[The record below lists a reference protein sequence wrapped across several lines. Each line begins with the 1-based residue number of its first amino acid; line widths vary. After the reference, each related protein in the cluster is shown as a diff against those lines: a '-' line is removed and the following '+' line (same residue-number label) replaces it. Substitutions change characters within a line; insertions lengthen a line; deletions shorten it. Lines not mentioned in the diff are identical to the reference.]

1 MSASRTWWFFH
12 SFDEKVCDK
21 IHLCD
26 PAFRSALLHEPGF
39 VDSAGSGSQIRLFRP
54 MNFSRYFFTVITAS
68 LCILASN
75 EALAASRKKASEGT
89 PHDFKGAIVIDAAS
103 GKTLFEENPDVVSP
117 PASMA
122 KLMTFAVLYD
132 KLQAGSITL
141 QTPVTV
147 TAADSKIGGTQVW
160 LKEGEVFPVEELIY
174 AMMIQSAND
183 AAYAL
188 ARTSAGS
195 VDAFVSQ
202 MNAKARELGM
212 TRTVFRTPHGLPP
225 RDRNVSE
232 GDLTSPRDFATLAR
246 HLLLNTDV
254 LKYTSVRS
262 RPFGAP
268 QRVSPVSMV
277 NHNHLLT
284 KVAGVDG
291 LKTGFT
297 NGAGFCLT
305 ATAER
310 NHKRIIVV
318 MMGCPDKKIRDLNVA
333 ELLER
338 GFANLPVGG
347 PEFIG
352 GGAPKNI
359 GDPSPLSR
367 APMAAS
373 EQIQTQPGA
382 SAPEETPMV
391 KLNIPAAKKAG
402 K

>member
-1 MSASRTWWFFH
+1 
-12 SFDEKVCDK
+12 
-21 IHLCD
+21 
-26 PAFRSALLHEPGF
+26 
-39 VDSAGSGSQIRLFRP
+39 
-54 MNFSRYFFTVITAS
+54 MNFSRFLFAILCPIIALSIPADAS
-68 LCILASN
+68 
-75 EALAASRKKASEGT
+75 AATRKKVAKEAVA
-89 PHDFKGAIVIDAAS
+89 HDFKGAIVMDAAS
-103 GKTLFEENPDVVSP
+103 GAVLFEENPDIKNP
-117 PASMA
+117 PASMT
-122 KLMTFAVLYD
+122 KLMTFAVLCD
-132 KLQAGSITL
+132 RLRAGNITL
-141 QTPVTV
+141 ETPVTI

-188 ARTSAGS
+188 ARATAGS
-195 VDAFVSQ
+195 SAAFVDL

-212 TRTVFRTPHGLPP
+212 TNTSFNTPHGLPS
-225 RDRNVSE
+225 RSREASE
-232 GDLTSPRDFATLAR
+232 GDLSSPRDFAILSR
-246 HLLLNTDV
+246 YLLLNTDI

-262 RPFGAP
+262 RPFGSP
-268 QRVSPVSMV
+268 QRVIPVAMV

-310 NHKRIIVV
+310 NHRRIIVV

-347 PEFIG
+347 PAFVAG
-352 GGAPKNI
+352 GSPKTINET
-359 GDPSPLSR
+359 SPLSR
-367 APMAAS
+367 APLSPA
-373 EQIQTQPGA
+373 EQEQAA
-382 SAPEETPMV
+382 SAPGAAGEAPMI
-391 KLNIPAAKKAG
+391 KLNIPPARKGSK
-402 K
+402 